1 MVRRPAGWQVL
12 ALAVGVDELY
22 GRRFR
27 EPAYAPTADRFVRHL
42 AEKWGAKE
50 VVVLGERS
58 LSYLGLEAE
67 SRRLARALLAS
78 GVGPGSRVALLAPNG
93 PEWVVAWLAAARVG
107 ALVALLNTFHKAREL
122 GWALAHCQ
130 AEVLLATGRYLSH
143 DYGARLEQAVPGLT
157 DQEQE
162 ALSCGTHPSLRAVW
176 MWGETASELPWAA
189 SVDGLLGRV
198 EQVPDEEFDAA
209 AGAVDPQ
216 DPMVVIYTSG
226 STSEPKGVVHSQAS
240 VVVHPFNLLQFR
252 NLTASDVL
260 YTPMP
265 LFWVGGLSYTLVS
278 AMHAGATVLF
288 EERFEPGAT
297 LDLIERRRAT
307 HVIGW
312 PHTAKAL
319 VEHPTFAGRDL
330 SSIRGGSFDD
340 LLPAHLRVSDPAR
353 RATSLGMTESL
364 GPHSIEPLHVEL
376 PEGKEGSFGR
386 SVPGIEHRIVDPD
399 TGAELPAG
407 ETGEIWIRGYSLML
421 GLLGRNP
428 AEVFEPGGWYRTGD
442 SGRLDSDG
450 HLYFEGRM
458 GAVIKA
464 AGTNVAPREVGAGHR
479 AVARRDARL
488 RGGCALRR
496 RSGRGGGRRGGGQAG
511 RDPQRRRSAGRSA
524 GRAGRLQGPPLCG
537 RVRRAGRSTMAG
549 VGQDRPSGPAPPARR
564 PLQPLINEPARA
576 RRDLGMVLGRI
587 DPRITPSSA
596 GTAKP
601 GSQPRGRPSRRWA
614 MMLRWI
620 SSVPPAMEPAFD
632 HSHWRCQLPAD
643 RSRPP
648 AGQSGASSPRMSRAV
663 AENRRVMDEW
673 TSLVMLESGP
683 SSTPRPNCES
693 VR

>member
-1 MVRRPAGWQVL
+1 MG
-12 ALAVGVDELY
+12 GDELH
-22 GRRFR
+22 GRRFQQ
-27 EPAYAPTADRFVRHL
+27 PGYAPTADGFVRHL
-42 AEKWGAKE
+42 AEEWGDRDL
-50 VVVLGERS
+50 VVLGERR
-58 LSYLGLEAE
+58 LSYRGLEAE
-67 SRRLARALLAS
+67 SRRLGRALLAS
-78 GVGPGSRVALLAPNG
+78 GVVRGSRVGLLAPNG
-93 PEWVVAWLAAARVG
+93 PEWLIGWMAAARIG
-107 ALVALLNTFHKAREL
+107 ALVVLLNTFHRAREL
-122 GWALAHCQ
+122 GWALAHCR
-130 AEVLLATGRYLSH
+130 AEVLLTTDRYLSH
-143 DYGARLEQAVPGLT
+143 DYGSRLEQAVPGLA
-157 DQEQE
+157 EQTRE
-162 ALSCGTHPSLRAVW
+162 AIACGTHPSLREAIACGTHPSLRAVW
-176 MWGETASELPWAA
+176 MWGETASEFPWAA
-189 SVDGLLGRV
+189 SMDGLLVRSGETPV
-198 EQVPDEEFDAA
+198 ERFDNA

-226 STSEPKGVVHSQAS
+226 STAEPKGVVHSHAA
-240 VVVHPFNLLQFR
+240 VIVHPFNLLQFR

-340 LLPAHLRVSDPAR
+340 LLPTHLRVSDPAR

-399 TGAELPAG
+399 TGAELLAG

-421 GLLGRNP
+421 GLLGRDR

-464 AGTNVAPREVGAGHR
+464 AGTNVAPREVELAIEQHPGVMHAFVVGVPSDDGR
-479 AVARRDARL
+479 GEAVAAAVVAKPDATLSADDL
-488 RGGCALRR
+488 RAGLRAELAAYKVPRHVAVFADQQELPWLESGKIDLQALRR
-496 RSGRGGGRRGGGQAG
+496 LLA
-511 RDPQRRRSAGRSA
+511 
-524 GRAGRLQGPPLCG
+524 
-537 RVRRAGRSTMAG
+537 
-549 VGQDRPSGPAPPARR
+549 DRFSPWAA
-564 PLQPLINEPARA
+564 A
-576 RRDLGMVLGRI
+576 
-587 DPRITPSSA
+587 
-596 GTAKP
+596 
-601 GSQPRGRPSRRWA
+601 PSR
-614 MMLRWI
+614 
-620 SSVPPAMEPAFD
+620 
-632 HSHWRCQLPAD
+632 
-643 RSRPP
+643 
-648 AGQSGASSPRMSRAV
+648 
-663 AENRRVMDEW
+663 N
-673 TSLVMLESGP
+673 
-683 SSTPRPNCES
+683 
-693 VR
+693 

>member
-1 MVRRPAGWQVL
+1 M
-12 ALAVGVDELY
+12 GVDELH
-22 GRRFR
+22 GRQFQQ
-27 EPAYAPTADRFVRHL
+27 PGYPPTADRFVRHL
-42 AEKWGAKE
+42 AEEWGDRE
-50 VVVLGERS
+50 VVVLGERR

-93 PEWVVAWLAAARVG
+93 PEWLIGWMAAARVG
-107 ALVALLNTFHKAREL
+107 ALVVLLNTFHKAREL

-130 AEVLLATGRYLSH
+130 AEVLLTVDRYLSH
-143 DYGARLEQAVPGLT
+143 DYGARLEQAVPNLA
-157 DQEQE
+157 EQE
-162 ALSCGTHPSLRAVW
+162 REAIDCDTHPSLRAVWIWGETAPARERPQPGPVRHLSAVW

-189 SVDGLLGRV
+189 AVEGLRGRA

-209 AGAVDPQ
+209 AGAVEPQ

-226 STSEPKGVVHSQAS
+226 STAEPKGVVHSHAA
-240 VVVHPFNLLQFR
+240 VIVHPFNLLQFR

-319 VEHPTFAGRDL
+319 VEHPTFAEHDL

-340 LLPAHLRVSDPAR
+340 LLPAHLRVSDPGR

-386 SVPGIEHRIVDPD
+386 SVPGIEHRIVDPE
-399 TGAELPAG
+399 TGDELPAG

-421 GLLGRNP
+421 GLLGRDR

-442 SGRLDSDG
+442 SGRLDSDR

-464 AGTNVAPREVGAGHR
+464 GGTNVAPREVELAIEQLPDVMHAFVVGVLSDDGR
-479 AVARRDARL
+479 GEAVAAAVVAKPDATLSAEDL
-488 RGGCALRR
+488 RAGLRAELAAYKVPRHVAVFADQGDLPWLESGKIDLQALRR
-496 RSGRGGGRRGGGQAG
+496 
-511 RDPQRRRSAGRSA
+511 
-524 GRAGRLQGPPLCG
+524 LL
-537 RVRRAGRSTMAG
+537 
-549 VGQDRPSGPAPPARR
+549 
-564 PLQPLINEPARA
+564 
-576 RRDLGMVLGRI
+576 
-587 DPRITPSSA
+587 
-596 GTAKP
+596 
-601 GSQPRGRPSRRWA
+601 
-614 MMLRWI
+614 
-620 SSVPPAMEPAFD
+620 
-632 HSHWRCQLPAD
+632 AD
-643 RSRPP
+643 RFT
-648 AGQSGASSPRMSRAV
+648 G
-663 AENRRVMDEW
+663 D
-673 TSLVMLESGP
+673 
-683 SSTPRPNCES
+683 
-693 VR
+693 